1 MGKTEGWKGVI
12 LGFMFFTHICVSSSD
27 ECQQENVRLR
37 AQVRTLQE
45 RVATQQALLSQ
56 LHSQHTQ
63 VSTTDGIHI
72 DTGGEVEYADCTQ
85 VYNDGKRQSG
95 LYVIKPLRSP
105 SKITVY
111 CDMTEGGGWTVFQ
124 RRTDG
129 KESFYRRWAEY
140 KKGFGNMRSPGGEF
154 WLGNDNLHY
163 LTSQGDY
170 TLRIN
175 MEDFEGNRRFAVY
188 KSFKVADEKDGY
200 QLRFGEYTGTAG
212 DSLAGSYHPE
222 VQWWASHQGMKFS
235 TYDKD
240 NDRYELNC
248 AREDKAGWWF
258 NRCHSANLNGFYYRG
273 PYTAVTD
280 NGIVWYTWHGWWYS
294 LKSVEMKVRSAHFE
308 PNQV

>member
-188 KSFKVADEKDGY
+188 KSFKVADEKVY
-200 QLRFGEYTGTAG
+200 PPTPAAVVWPLFRVEFRTAL
-212 DSLAGSYHPE
+212 DA
-222 VQWWASHQGMKFS
+222 KFNS
-235 TYDKD
+235 SRCADF
-240 NDRYELNC
+240 YEIYNWL
-248 AREDKAGWWF
+248 F
-258 NRCHSANLNGFYYRG
+258 FMPLLFLSSRCHSANLNGFYYRG